1 MKKLRL
7 SRPMHGALCI
17 LAMLLTILALRLF
30 CGPPSAWSPK
40 AALRQ
45 AERQYLL
52 FPGEVETNWE
62 RMRYCYMAV
71 RGRDGQLR
79 LFQTQYTNDQTF
91 VDTDQHPKKRYMVY
105 FYDPAVLLPDSGD
118 VPWDGASFSWSGF
131 AYTNDSMHSA
141 KETHLLM
148 ENGDQAAQRAEFH
161 CTSVSRRDGQE
172 PYARKWSASA
182 ERLTPRLFDLTL
194 TYVQDSVK
202 WVNEASL
209 AALAA
214 IGSGGYSY
222 LDWQVE
228 LDGEVIW
235 YDADGRELYRQTLDF
250 RQEEK
255 TEAGT

>member
-7 SRPMHGALCI
+7 PRPAHGALCI
-17 LAMLLTILALRLF
+17 LGMLLILTVVRLF
-30 CGPPSAWSPK
+30 CGPPAVWSPEG
-40 AALRQ
+40 ALRK
-45 AERQYLL
+45 AERSNLL
-52 FPGEVETNWE
+52 LPGEVETTWD
-62 RMRYCYMAV
+62 RMRFRYMAV
-71 RGRDGQLR
+71 RGQEGQLR
-79 LFQTQYTNDQTF
+79 LFQTHYKNDQTF

-131 AYTNDSMHSA
+131 AYTNDSMHPA
-141 KETHLLM
+141 METHLLM

-161 CTSVSRRDGQE
+161 CASISRREGEE
-172 PYARKWSASA
+172 PWYRNWDASA

-194 TYVQDSVK
+194 KYTQDSG
-202 WVNEASL
+202 NRANAANL
-209 AALAA
+209 AALVA

-235 YDADGRELYRQTLDF
+235 YDAEGQELYRQKLDF
-250 RQEEK
+250 WQEEE
-255 TEAGT
+255 TEADA